1 MPNAKVLQILQVGR
15 QNMHINLYL
24 EFLYSIYFIKK
35 PLQSTIYIKI
45 VYIYVSND
53 TMDARKI

>member
-24 EFLYSIYFIKK
+24 EFLYIIYIYQK

-45 VYIYVSND
+45 VYIY
-53 TMDARKI
+53 IC